1 MINEKKEKIQCL
13 EQMEE
18 VKKQI
23 SVDAYFK
30 LKVFFR
36 NYKNDF
42 FRALISKRSVCELLI
57 ILTTRKQ
64 VLEYVK
70 RQKK

>member
-23 SVDAYFK
+23 SVDAYFQ
-30 LKVFFR
+30 LKRVFQ
-36 NYKNDF
+36 
-42 FRALISKRSVCELLI
+42 EL
-57 ILTTRKQ
+57 
-64 VLEYVK
+64 
-70 RQKK
+70 QK